1 MRAHSLA
8 VVALMAVAAT
18 PPAVAG
24 VVYAPAA
31 NFTQDGLQR
40 RSELVLSNLD
50 TAAMRVAMVRFVE
63 EGVAGTPLPTGGTY
77 PQLWTAA
84 GRTQV
89 HAIPAATL
97 PVGKAGMLE
106 VFPGFGDILV
116 GARLVYEKQGV
127 YSVYA
132 DLPAIT
138 SSNLV
143 AANGTVYLQGLEHDS
158 AAGILTDLGLFNLG
172 TSPAACTWRAR
183 MAARKPTMIRKI
195 SMLQKKTMGL
205 DSLCGSAPPESSE
218 MPQPESFNPAMPSR
232 LPVTTCGGQ

>member
-172 TSPAACTWRAR
+172 TSPAACTVDLV
-183 MAARKPTMIRKI
+183 
-195 SMLQKKTMGL
+195 S
-205 DSLCGSAPPESSE
+205 GSTGVAIVTDAPFSVPAVSSAIVADTL
-218 MPQPESFNPAMPSR
+218 S
-232 LPVTTCGGQ
+232 